1 MIVLLVAVG
10 CGGGL
15 VVGWWPCIKL
25 SIKKKNII
33 LMCYFCCIYY
43 FNVPN

>member
-25 SIKKKNII
+25 SFFFLKN
-33 LMCYFCCIYY
+33 Y
-43 FNVPN
+43 FNVLLLLYILF

>member
-25 SIKKKNII
+25 SFFFFLI
-33 LMCYFCCIYY
+33 LF
-43 FNVPN
+43 